1 MADPVSSH
9 LSSDFYNR
17 LVREGVERYKH
28 TIRLIFRNWMQ
39 TGHLPGVEP
48 KEPEEELADLQ
59 AQALQLLETAQAGNE
74 FEKIDA
80 GRKLLRLEELE
91 AKLGSRKETQAQATE
106 EGADAR
112 RDDPRRTRAARRRQR
127 HPPANRSR
135 QHLRRDGWAEQ
146 SAGYASP
153 AAVG

>member
-17 LVREGVERYKH
+17 LVREGVARYKH
-28 TIRLIFRNWMQ
+28 TIRLIFHNWMQ

-91 AKLGSRKETQAQATE
+91 AKLGERTETPTQT
-106 EGADAR
+106 
-112 RDDPRRTRAARRRQR
+112 T
-127 HPPANRSR
+127 
-135 QHLRRDGWAEQ
+135 
-146 SAGYASP
+146 
-153 AAVG
+153 